1 MRSFFFSTF
10 EPDTN
15 LVEKKMSIDIDN
27 FLYLGKL
34 VLMYRYKKSPI
45 SIPIFFPV
53 LRFPWSRGCLKK
65 IGIDIKPITDLYV
78 SGKTQVSKQPPFV
91 LFRFF
96 LFFYL
101 MHFLPQ
107 FA

>member
-1 MRSFFFSTF
+1 MRSFFFSNID
-10 EPDTN
+10 PDTN